1 MAGDWI
7 KMRADLHTHPKVVR
21 IASALDADRL
31 RVVGALHATWCLFD
45 AHSVDGELEGYS
57 SKTLNDMI
65 GFVGFAQAL
74 INVGWLEE
82 SDVSLCMPRFSEH
95 NGQSAKRRAQEA
107 DRKRNVRK
115 MSAGDADKKRT
126 REEKRREDLNPSLNE
141 GAQENSEV
149 GQPPVE
155 PTAARYLEGLDEP
168 IGKFTMTSAWLPS
181 RDFRQRAAMW
191 GVALPEP
198 DYLATELA
206 EFASYWESE
215 GKVFT
220 QVQWEQKFAR
230 HIVLVRSKK
239 QPETGGKANAGV
251 RGEPTASRAVQQI
264 QSAHAEWRRRN
275 GLDGNGNG
283 MAPLAGHGGSILE
296 PVDAE
301 EWGGTFA
308 ALDSPDRF
316 DD

>member
-57 SKTLNDMI
+57 PKTLNDMI
-65 GFVGFAQAL
+65 GFEGFAQAL
-74 INVGWLEE
+74 ITVGWLE
-82 SDVSLCMPRFSEH
+82 STDVSLCMPRFSEH

-115 MSAGDADKKRT
+115 MSASDADKKRT

-141 GAQENSEV
+141 GAEEKSEE
-149 GQPPVE
+149 GQPPFE

-191 GVALPEP
+191 GIALPEP
-198 DYLATELA
+198 DYLSTELA

-220 QVQWEQKFAR
+220 QVQWEQKLAR
-230 HIVLVRSKK
+230 HVVLVRSKK
-239 QPETGGKANAGV
+239 QPETGGKDNAGV

-283 MAPLAGHGGSILE
+283 VAPVAGHGGNILE

-301 EWGGTFA
+301 EWGGA
-308 ALDSPDRF
+308 VGALDRPDRF